1 MSARVRVDA
10 LLVER
15 GLAES
20 RERAQRLIR
29 AGLVYTSNER
39 LEKPGR
45 MVDREI
51 ELNVRG
57 SDCPYV
63 SRGGLKLEGALKLFG
78 HDPAG
83 EVALD
88 LGASTGGF
96 TDCLLQRGAVRVYA
110 IDVGRGQLHERLLRD
125 PRVISRERT
134 HVDSLE
140 AEDFDPR
147 PTLAVVDL
155 SFISLRRAYP
165 VLRRVLLPGGACGG
179 AAEATV
185 RGGAGQTAPWRRG
198 GGRGVAPA
206 GLAGPVPWCA
216 PGGPSRA
223 GPR

>member
-1 MSARVRVDA
+1 GNRPGPGHHAAHHRSPQRFHPHYKRTGGWRRGDRGVANRGRGARMSARVRVDA

-63 SRGGLKLEGALKLFG
+63 SRGGLKLHGALEQFG
-78 HDPAG
+78 HDPTG

-88 LGASTGGF
+88 IGASTG
-96 TDCLLQRGAVRVYA
+96 
-110 IDVGRGQLHERLLRD
+110 
-125 PRVISRERT
+125 
-134 HVDSLE
+134 
-140 AEDFDPR
+140 
-147 PTLAVVDL
+147 
-155 SFISLRRAYP
+155 
-165 VLRRVLLPGGACGG
+165 
-179 AAEATV
+179 
-185 RGGAGQTAPWRRG
+185 
-198 GGRGVAPA
+198 
-206 GLAGPVPWCA
+206 
-216 PGGPSRA
+216 
-223 GPR
+223 